1 LFAVKGK
8 IPMTILQDNTDL
20 AVWQAEILRVTCF
33 PSSTANFDSTSWW
46 KDITGEQP
54 EKTIERAREGFRQ
67 DEGVVGDKKIVLGV
81 QPARIDWLM
90 QSVENENQAPIGAF
104 TDNLDSFLTMVS
116 HWFKIAP
123 PLARIAFGS
132 VLMFPVDTREAGY
145 ELLAKYLPKI
155 QIDSVGT
162 SDFLY
167 QINRPRMS
175 QLEVPELKI
184 NRFTKWA
191 VQKRGL
197 AQLEFLP
204 TNARISIFPSHE
216 TFSCRL
222 ELDINTSAD
231 FKSDLPQDKLMD
243 IFNELVELAK
253 EITVQGD
260 IA

>member
-1 LFAVKGK
+1 
-8 IPMTILQDNTDL
+8 MTIPQNNTDL
-20 AVWQAEILRVTCF
+20 AVWQAEILRMTCF
-33 PSSTANFDSTSWW
+33 PSSTANLDSTSWW

-54 EKTIERAREGFRQ
+54 ENTIVRAREGFRQ

-104 TDNLDSFLTMVS
+104 TDNLDSFLTIVS

-132 VLMFPVDTREAGY
+132 VLIFPVDTRKAGY
-145 ELLAKYLPKI
+145 ELLAKYLPTI

-175 QLEVPELKI
+175 QLEVPDLKI
-184 NRFTKWA
+184 NRLTKWS
-191 VQKRGL
+191 VQKLGL
-197 AQLEFLP
+197 GQLGFSP
-204 TNARISIFPSHE
+204 SAKVSIFPSYE
-216 TFSCRL
+216 AFSCRL

-243 IFNELVELAK
+243 IFSELVELAK
-253 EITVQGD
+253 EITVKGD